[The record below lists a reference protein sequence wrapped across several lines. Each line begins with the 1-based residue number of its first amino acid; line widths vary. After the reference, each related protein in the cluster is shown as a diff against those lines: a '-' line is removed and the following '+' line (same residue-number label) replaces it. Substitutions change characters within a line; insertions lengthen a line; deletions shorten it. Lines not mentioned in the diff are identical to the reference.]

1 MGAPTGP
8 SPQCSQQQSFVGPW
22 GVQSPQQ
29 QEEGLGLLL
38 EALEEGP
45 HGTAGAALMAQHSFQ
60 AQEELCRRAPRQGSD
75 QALRGPILAWGTR
88 GFQCCCPD
96 TWEEKNE
103 YEEETCKL
111 VKLKTGQV
119 QKITPQFS
127 SCWEDVCSLHQT
139 VGDFLLWPQMHS

>member
-8 SPQCSQQQSFVGPW
+8 SPQCGQQQSFVGPR
-22 GVQSPQQ
+22 GIQSPQQ

-45 HGTAGAALMAQHSFQ
+45 HGTPWAALTAQHPLQ
-60 AQEELCRRAPRQGSD
+60 AQKELCRRAPHQGSD
-75 QALRGPILAWGTR
+75 QALGGPILALGTR

-103 YEEETCKL
+103 YEEESCKL
-111 VKLKTGQV
+111 VKPRTGQV
-119 QKITPQFS
+119 QKITPKFS
-127 SCWEDVCSLHQT
+127 SCLEDVCSLYQT
-139 VGDFLLWPQMHS
+139 VGDFLLWPQIYS